1 MTDDQR
7 DVVTD
12 DGVRLPAASSGQ
24 GADATAL
31 ELGAVAYDALHAT
44 LKEESR

>member
-12 DGVRLPAASSGQ
+12 DGVRLPAASSGS
-24 GADATAL
+24 GSRRDR
-31 ELGAVAYDALHAT
+31 GVGAYDALNAT
-44 LKEESR
+44 LKGESR

>member
-12 DGVRLPAASSGQ
+12 DGVRLPAAWSGQ

-31 ELGAVAYDALHAT
+31 ELGAYDALYAT